1 MLSIYNIFIIINFNF
16 YENFVYSFYPITYIY
31 MIFKL
36 IKISKYIYLIY
47 LRLIKKIYNFHI
59 DFILILLII
68 LFVKRKC
75 IKNVLINYYEYN
87 YL

>member
-1 MLSIYNIFIIINFNF
+1 
-16 YENFVYSFYPITYIY
+16 

-36 IKISKYIYLIY
+36 IKISKYIYLLIY
-47 LRLIKKIYNFHI
+47 LRLIKKIYSFHI

-75 IKNVLINYYEYN
+75 FNKL
-87 YL
+87 L